1 MLASGRVFLIAKREL
16 FLCLMSLRRGFS
28 CASDGAAE
36 KIDESRRQR
45 VLSSRVR
52 RGESRLCGG
61 F

>member
-45 VLSSRVR
+45 VL
-52 RGESRLCGG
+52 
-61 F
+61 